1 MLLRVSFATQHLLCL
16 QASQDAKT
24 VGRVICSKAQALAC
38 SHVYLA
44 AAKGQHHH
52 SSRGK
57 LARMI
62 SGPGIKQYVQ
72 QHCTVPLTI
81 VAAAGD
87 AAEVAE
93 FEAAAAAA
101 GKQSSGAG
109 GVQGHEVV

>member
-1 MLLRVSFATQHLLCL
+1 M

-24 VGRVICSKAQALAC
+24 VGRIICTKAQDLSC

-44 AAKGQHHH
+44 AASGQHHH

-72 QHCTVPLTI
+72 QHCAVPLTI

-93 FEAAAAAA
+93 FEAAATAAA
-101 GKQSSGAG
+101 AAAKPSSGAG
-109 GVQGHEVV
+109 SAQGPEAAQKHWY

>member
-1 MLLRVSFATQHLLCL
+1 MFGLLL

-24 VGRVICSKAQALAC
+24 VGRLICSKAQALAC

-62 SGPGIKQYVQ
+62 SGPGIKQYMQ

-87 AAEVAE
+87 TAEVAE
-93 FEAAAAAA
+93 FEGAAAEAPAA
-101 GKQSSGAG
+101 GKQSCGAG
-109 GVQGHEVV
+109 GAQGHEAV

>member
-1 MLLRVSFATQHLLCL
+1 M
-16 QASQDAKT
+16 QASHDPKT
-24 VGRVICSKAQALAC
+24 VGRLICSKAQELHC

-44 AAKGQHHH
+44 AASGQHHH

-62 SGPGIKQYVQ
+62 SGPGIKEYVQ
-72 QHCTVPLTI
+72 QHCSVPLTI

-87 AAEVAE
+87 KAEEAE

-101 GKQSSGAG
+101 AAQKGESLGESSAVGPAA
-109 GVQGHEVV
+109 V